1 MSTASWFQRIVS
13 RRFALAMT
21 AQGLLG
27 AVGLAACGG
36 GTATVTGSAGS
47 VASTSSAPASPSTTA
62 AATSAAAATASSAG
76 TATARSSSSA
86 ASAAAASSASSAAV
100 SVNSTSGAAPAPSP
114 APTPTVNP
122 NAIQLLGYGATQGYV
137 EAVDLWN
144 KQNPATPA
152 QFTTG
157 PYPAKFETLVAAGT
171 PPDVVF
177 IGTGG
182 DTVLYAYKGV
192 LRALDD
198 YAKTSQVVVDDF
210 FAGGW
215 SHNLYQGK
223 LYALVNEL
231 DPNFVL
237 VYNASLL
244 KQVGIDKPPA
254 TIQDLDDANAK
265 LLKTQNG
272 DVARIGIQ
280 PPWLTY
286 SGQDTLATWLA
297 VFGGSLLDPNNPK
310 VSAATSPADV
320 ACLQWH
326 KDYADRNGGYPALQ
340 KFVQGLS
347 LNKVTPRIQSLLDGT
362 TAMQPFV
369 SSNTAIVLK
378 QAKGTANEGSFQLAP
393 MPAGPGVKPGPA
405 WLGGWDFGLP
415 NGTKRPDDAWK
426 LMRWMNATPD
436 GTDTWAEVNRFLP
449 GYKKSGFYTKNAN
462 DAITKA
468 YLQVLQ
474 TDHLV
479 EATLGDFPGSAFT
492 TLYDNILG
500 GKVAVTT
507 ALAQFGTQ
515 LDAAL
520 AKIPAQPEG
529 AF

>member
-1 MSTASWFQRIVS
+1 V
-13 RRFALAMT
+13 
-21 AQGLLG
+21 
-27 AVGLAACGG
+27 
-36 GTATVTGSAGS
+36 
-47 VASTSSAPASPSTTA
+47 
-62 AATSAAAATASSAG
+62 
-76 TATARSSSSA
+76 
-86 ASAAAASSASSAAV
+86 
-100 SVNSTSGAAPAPSP
+100 
-114 APTPTVNP
+114 
-122 NAIQLLGYGATQGYV
+122 
-137 EAVDLWN
+137 
-144 KQNPATPA
+144 
-152 QFTTG
+152 
-157 PYPAKFETLVAAGT
+157 TLVAAGT

-237 VYNASLL
+237 VYNANLL

-265 LLKTQNG
+265 LLKSQNG
-272 DVARIGIQ
+272 EVLRLGIQ

-297 VFGGSLLDPNNPK
+297 VFGGSLLDPKNPK

-340 KFVQGLS
+340 KLIQGRS
-347 LNKVTPRIQSLLDGT
+347 LNKVTPRIQSMLDGT

-369 SSNTAIVLK
+369 SSNTAIVLQ
-378 QAKGTANEGSFQLAP
+378 QAKGTANEGAFQLAP
-393 MPAGPGVKPGPA
+393 MPAGPGVSPGPA

-426 LMRWMNATPD
+426 FARWMNATPD

-462 DAITKA
+462 DAITRA
-468 YLQVLQ
+468 YLRVLQ

-479 EATLGDFPGSAFT
+479 EATLGDFPDAAFA

-500 GKVAVTT
+500 AKVSVTT
-507 ALAQFGTQ
+507 ALEQFGTQ
-515 LDAAL
+515 LNAAL
-520 AKIPAQPEG
+520 ANVPAQPEG